1 MSSSNSSEME
11 DQLTLAFQDVM
22 EEDMSTLQV
31 EEAATTAATSSTR
44 EPKRRRRY
52 VNRDR
57 EAALTST
64 VLLFKHY

>member
-11 DQLTLAFQDVM
+11 DQLTLAFQNVM

-31 EEAATTAATSSTR
+31 EEVATTAATSSTR
-44 EPKRRRRY
+44 DPKRRRRY

>member
-11 DQLTLAFQDVM
+11 DQLTLAFQNVM

-31 EEAATTAATSSTR
+31 EEVATTAATSSTR
-44 EPKRRRRY
+44 DPKRHRRY

>member
-44 EPKRRRRY
+44 EPKRRR
-52 VNRDR
+52 
-57 EAALTST
+57 
-64 VLLFKHY
+64 